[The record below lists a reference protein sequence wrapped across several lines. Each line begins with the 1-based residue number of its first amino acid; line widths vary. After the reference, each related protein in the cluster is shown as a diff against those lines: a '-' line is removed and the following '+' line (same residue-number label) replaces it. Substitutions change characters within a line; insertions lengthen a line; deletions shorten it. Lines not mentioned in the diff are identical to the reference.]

1 MAGWISNGAP
11 TVGITGNMP
20 YPQLL
25 GYERITADTS
35 YVNGVTTGGQNA
47 PATAAA
53 HAFDIASLYVAIAGH
68 TASATAGAATLN
80 TPMGQITS
88 EALTTIAGASYT
100 LTLTNSVVAATS
112 NVRANAYLKSSTT
125 GGPLLITSITPAAGS
140 VVIVVK
146 NNAPSAVLNG
156 TIVVSFM
163 VSGAV

>member
-11 TVGITGNMP
+11 TVGITGNTP

-35 YVNGVTTGGQNA
+35 YVNGVTTGGQNS

-53 HAFDIASLYVAIAGH
+53 HAFDIASLYVAISGH

-80 TPMGQITS
+80 TPLGQITS
-88 EALTTIAGASYT
+88 ESITTAAAASYT

-112 NVRANAYLKSSTT
+112 NCRANAYLKSSTT

-146 NNAPSAVLNG
+146 NNGSAALNG
-156 TIVVSFM
+156 TIVVNFM
-163 VSGAV
+163 VSGAI